1 MPGASA
7 RPEVWRNAADGGP
20 SGAVRAW
27 LSAPSPPG
35 RRPRRPVLP
44 RLAVSDGE
52 PHQLPARQG
61 QHAEEQVAGHPG
73 VPPDAD
79 VPGAVRVLQGGV
91 HAPAAGALP
100 VADAVVADVAR
111 FPLRQRLFPEALLQ
125 RRVAAGV
132 GVGDRHAPRQ
142 AGVEPDLQGI
152 T

>member
-1 MPGASA
+1 MPGAF
-7 RPEVWRNAADGGP
+7 PPTWVWRNAAVCGP

-27 LSAPSPPG
+27 LAAPSPPG

-44 RLAVSDGE
+44 RLVASDGE

-100 VADAVVADVAR
+100 VADAVVAYVAPSEG
-111 FPLRQRLFPEALLQ
+111 FF
-125 RRVAAGV
+125 
-132 GVGDRHAPRQ
+132 
-142 AGVEPDLQGI
+142 VEPR
-152 T
+152 